1 MLLLLEKENPQFVD
15 AGKYQRRRK
24 TQRPTSPSLL
34 RTQSLLFLSDRGP
47 WNNTEC
53 PKIAHRSFCSIER
66 KTVKRKYTGGKQNL
80 TQNTWE
86 IFSPCWRWIAP
97 VKGESFISIVLPLT
111 CDKSW
116 QEKIFYGQI
125 VFDISSREFV
135 RISRVFGH
143 QEALSPI
150 FNPHKK
156 LSRNNN
162 ETDSDARHTG
172 EQCILSRKSKGAR
185 MDLQKLCSHC
195 GFVFWTSIGESMT
208 PSLTHF
214 QWQG

>member
-1 MLLLLEKENPQFVD
+1 MQENIKGEEKH
-15 AGKYQRRRK
+15 
-24 TQRPTSPSLL
+24 SSLPPPL
-34 RTQSLLFLSDRGP
+34 YWEHNLLLFLSDRRP